1 MNEDYMDFEKVLKEL
16 EIEEEELK
24 RLVSAGEIKAFRDA
38 DQMKFKREEIEKI
51 KENRGDKGPDVIEL
65 LDSDEEISVGADAD
79 LTEELTFDDEELG
92 SDVGMATEQISDEFL
107 DEELAEEGSGEEI
120 ELGAFEEDEEEVLT
134 DAGPAAGRRRTRS
147 GKLVTKSKI
156 AGMAE
161 EVEEVE
167 PQWALGILIV
177 STLALIIGTIVMI
190 DIATS
195 TPSPLVEWLVN
206 IFRS

>member
-38 DQMKFKREEIEKI
+38 EKMKFKREEIEKI
-51 KENRGDKGPDVIEL
+51 KDSRGDKGPDVIEL
-65 LDSDEEISVGADAD
+65 LDSDEEISVGAEAD
-79 LTEELTFDDEELG
+79 LTEELTFDEEELG

-107 DEELAEEGSGEEI
+107 EEELSEEGGGEEI
-120 ELGAFEEDEEEVLT
+120 ELGAFDEEEEVLT
-134 DAGPAAGRRRTRS
+134 DAGTAPGRRTRG